1 MAKNKKDNATRPR
14 RYSKLPDH
22 KRHKKILS
30 PPFNNLPAPL
40 TPKSW
45 INERLP
51 NMLWAVLLSATLPR
65 GEYMR
70 LFSQMAA
77 RGQDF
82 KENHNFVAHSR
93 LAAETSSDFRSL
105 LRPILASERAT
116 TALKPLLLLEG
127 LPDFEYWRTIIPTP
141 DPERDWETLARAV
154 AHCID
159 HQSEPSTDIRW
170 MRVAFRASQGKLV
183 MPENMGKR
191 LVDYQEP
198 NGFRLYGA
206 MIRATELMLE
216 ASFDDEPQSMW
227 PAEFWDS
234 CLKNTDC
241 FCAPLKKPNDDFPHN
256 EAAEENAKVYAHLM
270 EHCLRTIS
278 TTALDARHDGV
289 FGLGF
294 YGLTLVASA
303 LHPHSMRPVGRIALR
318 ALAEVY
324 ISLSFL
330 LKTDD
335 PSLWRRFRSYG
346 SGQAKLAFLK
356 ILERGDELP
365 KYVELSTLE
374 RLANEDMWQ
383 EFVDIDVGHWANK
396 DLRRMSEEAGV
407 KDVYDAYYDW
417 PSTFVHGQW
426 PAIRNTVFE
435 VCLNP
440 LHRLHRIPRP
450 PRIDMEDVSWDAVR
464 IGNKILDLVN
474 LAYPG
479 FGNRLHPAD
488 QTSNEKTPSSDPN

>member
-1 MAKNKKDNATRPR
+1 
-14 RYSKLPDH
+14 
-22 KRHKKILS
+22 
-30 PPFNNLPAPL
+30 
-40 TPKSW
+40 
-45 INERLP
+45 
-51 NMLWAVLLSATLPR
+51 MLWAALLSAALPR
-65 GEYMR
+65 ERYLR
-70 LFSQMAA
+70 LFSQTAA
-77 RGQDF
+77 RGQEYRDN
-82 KENHNFVAHSR
+82 KNFLNHSR
-93 LAAETSSDFRSL
+93 LAAETNRDFRNL
-105 LRPILASERAT
+105 LRPILANEEAT
-116 TALKPLLLLEG
+116 AALKPLLLLDG
-127 LPDFEYWRTIIPTP
+127 LPDFEHWRTLIPTP
-141 DPERDWETLARAV
+141 DPAKDWEALAKAV

-159 HQSEPSTDIRW
+159 HQNEPATDIRW
-170 MRVAFRASQGKLV
+170 MRLAFRASQGKLL
-183 MPENMGKR
+183 MPENMGRR

-198 NGFRLYGA
+198 GGFRLYGA
-206 MIRATELMLE
+206 FIRATELMIE
-216 ASFDDEPQSMW
+216 APFDEEPPSTW
-227 PAEFWDS
+227 PAEFWDF
-234 CLKNTDC
+234 CLKNTEC
-241 FCAPLKKPNDDFPHN
+241 FYAPLDKPQDDFPHN
-256 EAAEENAKVYAHLM
+256 KAAEENGKVYAHLM
-270 EHCLRTIS
+270 EHCLATIS

-289 FGLGF
+289 FGLAL

-303 LHPHSMRPVGRIALR
+303 FHPHSMRPVGRIALR

-330 LKTDD
+330 LKIED
-335 PSLWRRFRSYG
+335 PLLWRKFRSYG

-356 ILERGDELP
+356 TLERGGELP

-407 KDVYDAYYDW
+407 KDFYDAYYDW

-435 VCLNP
+435 ICLNP

-464 IGNKILDLVN
+464 IGNKILELVN

-479 FGNRLHPAD
+479 FDYRLHSAD
-488 QTSNEKTPSSDPN
+488 EAANQETTSGNST